1 MSDIDKLVDSINDLV
16 SEMKGNS
23 PAASSQQSREDSIKL
38 GEERREQLLAEIRL
52 EEDLEKKIAKKI
64 ERFQNE
70 IELNKLS
77 AEGADKKAK
86 KQRNLERALKRLTKK
101 QGKLNEETEGYSS
114 AVEGVVGNLAG
125 FLGVSRSYE
134 KSLFGQIRLISKS
147 KKAQKELAEQLTKTF
162 NGYSM
167 LAATAAKT
175 AQAGAFLWSDYERA
189 TVTFNQATGMAHLY
203 NDALMTLG
211 EGHREAGV
219 STADYATSL
228 TALTNV
234 FPLRELNTD
243 AVAVAQEFAVWEK
256 FGVSAD
262 IAAQSFTTLVRSMGE
277 TSTEALATQEQI
289 MSLGV
294 ELRMGPAAIM
304 KSFNEALP
312 RLAIFGNQYKK
323 IFRGIASSAAQ
334 LGLSVDDVLT
344 LSESFQT
351 FEGSAKVA
359 GNLNAIL
366 GGGFID
372 NLELM
377 QAAWTDPAKAL
388 NMVKSAFKLANKTTS
403 DMSPAMLAAS
413 AKAAGFT
420 NVDKFRAFLD
430 GTLSAEKLIKDR
442 EQKSA
447 INALSI
453 AKDSMGI
460 LEKIWQR
467 LKDLADGLLGEPVKN
482 LIKNLN
488 IWLGAQDSVKSAAS
502 KAAALAIPA
511 AYSGAKGVAQNLDK
525 FAEIKKATDVGKV
538 AKTAKMGK
546 EFMKVAAPSALKSIP
561 LVGNLLST
569 AFNALDFYDSEEGS
583 RKREIA
589 KTNMMYNGLLT
600 GVAIAGTAAMA
611 AGATVAGP
619 IILGGAA
626 LGGLSMAIKEVAFDP
641 ADIREADAA
650 MKQNDQARQ
659 AAEQGKKVQ
668 DKLSS
673 IETLLQKGAN
683 VQMEVKYAAGV
694 DKVVQHIVKDMHNE
708 VA

>member
-23 PAASSQQSREDSIKL
+23 PAANSQQSREDSIKL
-38 GEERREQLLAEIRL
+38 GEERREQLAAEMRL
-52 EEDLEKKIAKKI
+52 EEDLQKKTAKKI
-64 ERFQNE
+64 ELLKNE

-77 AEGADKKAK
+77 SDSVDDKAK
-86 KQRNLERALKRLTKK
+86 ANKRLEKGLAKLTKK
-101 QGKLNEETEGYSS
+101 QDKLNEETEGYSS
-114 AVEGVVGNLAG
+114 AVESVVGNLAG
-125 FLGVSRSYE
+125 FFGVSRSYE
-134 KSLFGQIRLISKS
+134 KSLLGQIVTIGKN

-167 LAATAAKT
+167 IAAAAAKT
-175 AQAGAFLWSDYERA
+175 AQAGAFLFSDYEKA

-203 NDALMTLG
+203 NDALMTLS
-211 EGHREAGV
+211 EGHRRAGV
-219 STADYATSL
+219 DSADYATSL
-228 TALTNV
+228 TALTNA

-243 AVAVAQEFAVWEK
+243 AMAVAQEFAVWEK

-262 IAAQSFTTLVRSMGE
+262 IAAQSFTTLVRSFGE

-377 QAAWTDPAKAL
+377 QAAFSDPTKAL
-388 NMVKSAFKLANKTTS
+388 SMVKSAFKLANKTTS

-430 GTLSAEKLIKDR
+430 GTLSAEKLIKDK
-442 EQKSA
+442 EQNIA
-447 INALSI
+447 LDTLSI
-453 AKDSMGI
+453 AKDSMGVLQQI
-460 LEKIWQR
+460 FQR
-467 LKDLADGLLGEPVKN
+467 LKALADGLLGEPVKK

-488 IWLGAQDSVKSAAS
+488 FWLEAQDSVKNATA
-502 KAAALAIPA
+502 KAAAIGVPA
-511 AYSGAKGVAQNLDK
+511 LVGGGKALAQNIDK
-525 FAEIKKATDVGKV
+525 FDDIKKATDVGKV
-538 AKTAKMGK
+538 AKNLKLGK
-546 EFMKVAAPSALKSIP
+546 EVIKVGGLGGLKSMP
-561 LVGNLLST
+561 LIGSLLSMG
-569 AFNALDFYDSEEGS
+569 FNAFDLQNSEEGS
-583 RKREIA
+583 KKEELAQQNLVLNGIVTGIA
-589 KTNMMYNGLLT
+589 GIA
-600 GVAIAGTAAMA
+600 AIAAGTATAPLWLGAATLGALAMA
-611 AGATVAGP
+611 G
-619 IILGGAA
+619 
-626 LGGLSMAIKEVAFDP
+626 KEVFLDP
-641 ADIREADAA
+641 AEIKKADAA
-650 MKQNDQARQ
+650 MKQNDQTRQ
-659 AAEQGKKVQ
+659 ANEQSKKVQ

-683 VQMEVKYAAGV
+683 VQMEVNYAPGTE
-694 DKVVQHIVKDMHNE
+694 KFVQHTVKNMYG
-708 VA
+708 